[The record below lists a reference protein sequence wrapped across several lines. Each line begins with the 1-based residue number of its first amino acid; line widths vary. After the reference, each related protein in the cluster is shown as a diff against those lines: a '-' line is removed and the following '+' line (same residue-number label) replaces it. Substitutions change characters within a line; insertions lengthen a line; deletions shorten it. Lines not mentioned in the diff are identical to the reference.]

1 MIRPY
6 SFDQLRASSRYI
18 FSHLLIYTL
27 NNVIFTVGFNVRRKA
42 VFIYDVH
49 KERGRSNRK
58 VWGNFAGGCGCC
70 FWRVG
75 FPETLDVCKSKTC
88 FIINLSFYNE
98 DTECTIAFHE
108 RKLGKHVFA
117 LLTVLLQT
125 GKYCV
130 L

>member
-1 MIRPY
+1 MIRSY
-6 SFDQLRASSRYI
+6 SLYQLGASSRYI
-18 FSHLLIYTL
+18 FNHLHIFTL
-27 NNVIFTVGFNVRRKA
+27 SNVIFTVGFNVRRK
-42 VFIYDVH
+42 VLFIDDVH

-70 FWRVG
+70 FWRAD

-88 FIINLSFYNE
+88 FIVNLSFYNE

-117 LLTVLLQT
+117 LLTVLL
-125 GKYCV
+125 
-130 L
+130 